1 MIQIRQE
8 DKLLWLVG
16 CLPVIW
22 AGLLIG
28 QSLGGGLADIM
39 ESLSAAIAEPL
50 NIRWTEYSLPAVL
63 ISILGYGLALSI
75 YSSEQGKRRDGEEH
89 GCAIRS

>member
-1 MIQIRQE
+1 MIWLKQE
-8 DKLLWLVG
+8 DKMLWFIG

-39 ESLSAAIAEPL
+39 ENLSVALVEPL
-50 NIRWTEYSLPAVL
+50 HIRWTAYSLPAVVGL
-63 ISILGYGLALSI
+63 PVMLWFGFEYLQLGAR
-75 YSSEQGKRRDGEEH
+75 QTP
-89 GCAIRS
+89 

>member
-1 MIQIRQE
+1 MRQIKEE

-39 ESLSAAIAEPL
+39 ESLSAAIA
-50 NIRWTEYSLPAVL
+50 
-63 ISILGYGLALSI
+63 
-75 YSSEQGKRRDGEEH
+75 
-89 GCAIRS
+89 